1 MKIVD
6 LDRNVTVQLTPSLGP
21 DAPATC
27 PWLREAETEIEIEM
41 ELEMQMA
48 MVVFEALGASCVS
61 LIVCILC
68 SIGHV
73 GIQYPS

>member
-6 LDRNVTVQLTPSLGP
+6 IDRNVTVQFTPSLGP
-21 DAPATC
+21 DALATC

-68 SIGHV
+68 LIGHV

>member
-1 MKIVD
+1 M
-6 LDRNVTVQLTPSLGP
+6 
-21 DAPATC
+21 
-27 PWLREAETEIEIEM
+27 EIEIEM
-41 ELEMQMA
+41 ELEMEMA

-68 SIGHV
+68 LIGHV